1 MCHLARGLNFIVDL
15 RRVTRSRHLVFA
27 VALGLGMETIL
38 VLSANPEGTVGLEL
52 GREVLD
58 IRKALERSRLQSEFK
73 LEHRAAVQ
81 WRDFRRAIED
91 VQPEIVH
98 FSGHGT
104 GEKGILVLDDDG
116 QIRAVT
122 ADALTRMFK
131 LFPCVQCVV
140 LNACYSEEQAIEIH
154 RQVPYVI
161 GMSLS
166 IGDRAA
172 REFAEAFYDGLFAG
186 RGYREAYELG
196 LSGMA
201 NDVEVWTP
209 VLKERKVK
217 EEEKVEPKVELVRET
232 RSQRF
237 DRSEL
242 ARLEERLAAVE
253 ADLATAQTTEQRQ
266 VFQTRAKQLLAEID
280 VLEQKLS

>member
-1 MCHLARGLNFIVDL
+1 MK
-15 RRVTRSRHLVFA
+15 
-27 VALGLGMETIL
+27 TIL
-38 VLSANPEGTVGLEL
+38 VLSANPEGTDVLDLAQEA
-52 GREVLD
+52 LD
-58 IRKALERSRLQSEFK
+58 IRSALDRSKLQTEFK
-73 LEHRAAVQ
+73 LENRSAVQ
-81 WRDFRRAIED
+81 WKDFRRAIEEF
-91 VQPEIVH
+91 QPEIVH

-104 GEKGILVLDDDG
+104 GKKGILVLDQDG
-116 QIRAVT
+116 QIRAVS

-131 LFPCVQCVV
+131 LFPCVECVV

-154 RQVPYVI
+154 RHVPYVV

-172 REFAEAFYDGLFAG
+172 IEFAEAFYDGLSAG
-186 RGYREAYELG
+186 RGYREAYEMG

-217 EEEKVEPKVELVRET
+217 EIMETKVET

-242 ARLEERLAAVE
+242 ARLKERLAAVE

-266 VFQTRAKQLLAEID
+266 AFQTRAKQLLAEID